1 MNLID
6 ELEEKLKNCDDFENL
21 YNEAD
26 TLFEKIKEIRQ
37 SGMST
42 RNPEMSDGNLIFK
55 TLRRSEYME
64 KLLDIRRTAYDM
76 INSI

>member
-1 MNLID
+1 
-6 ELEEKLKNCDDFENL
+6 
-21 YNEAD
+21 
-26 TLFEKIKEIRQ
+26 LFDKIKDIRK

-55 TLRRSEYME
+55 TLRRSDYIE